1 MFYGL
6 TRADWNSPPI
16 PLVRHPYGPFLPIKC
31 APGGRTCLPAR
42 GEKHVKR
49 AKTMADSA
57 VRVRIAPSPT
67 GEPHVGTAYIA
78 LFNYLFA
85 KKHGGTFIL
94 RIEDTDATRSTPEF
108 EQKVLD
114 ALKWCGLEWS
124 EGPDVGGPYGPY
136 RQSDRKDIYLDYV
149 RQIEN
154 NGHGFRCFCTPERL
168 EQMREG
174 QRAAG
179 KQPKYDGHCLSLTA
193 EEVTRRVDAGEPHV
207 VRMKIPTEGSCKF
220 TDGVYG
226 DVEIP
231 WDSVDMQV
239 LLKADGMPTY
249 HMANVV
255 DDYLMKITHVAR
267 GEEWLASVPKHIL
280 IYQYLGLTPPVFM
293 HLSLMRN
300 ADKSKLS
307 KRKNPTSISYY
318 SALGYLPE
326 ALMNFLGLFF
336 IQIAE
341 GEELMTMAE
350 LAEKFDPDNLSKSG
364 AIFDIQKL
372 DWLNGRWIREK
383 LSDDEFL
390 GRVLAWASE
399 NDRLKQGLKL
409 SQSRISKLGE
419 LPALADFLLKSD
431 LGLEPAAFAKIK
443 SSPEELVEIF
453 NTVQPDLEKILE
465 WNKETIEAELR
476 AIADRMGKKLK
487 VVLAPLFVAVSG
499 SSRSL
504 PLFDSMEL
512 LGRSV
517 VRQRLKIAGQVA
529 ASMAGSGK

>member
-1 MFYGL
+1 M
-6 TRADWNSPPI
+6 
-16 PLVRHPYGPFLPIKC
+16 
-31 APGGRTCLPAR
+31 R
-42 GEKHVKR
+42 GINHVKTGHIMSTSGT
-49 AKTMADSA
+49 ASG

-85 KKHGGTFIL
+85 KKHNGTFIL

-124 EGPDVGGPYGPY
+124 EGPDIGGPYGPY
-136 RQSDRKDIYLDYV
+136 RQSDRKDIYRPYV
-149 RQIEN
+149 DKIVA
-154 NGHGFRCFCTPERL
+154 NGHGFKCFCTPERL

-179 KQPKYDGHCLSLTA
+179 KPPKYDGLCLHLSA
-193 EEVTRRVDAGEPHV
+193 EEVTKRVDAGEPHV
-207 VRMKIPTEGSCKF
+207 VRMKIPSEGSCKF
-220 TDGVYG
+220 VDGVYG
-226 DVEIP
+226 PVEIP
-231 WDSVDMQV
+231 WDAVDMQV

-255 DDYLMKITHVAR
+255 DDHMMKITHVAR

-280 IYQYLGLTPPVFM
+280 IYQYLGLEPPVFM

-300 ADKSKLS
+300 HDKSKLS

-336 IQIAE
+336 VQIAE
-341 GEELMTMAE
+341 GEELLTME
-350 LAEKFDPDNLSKSG
+350 QLAQKFDPENLSKAG

-372 DWLNGRWIREK
+372 DWLNGRWLREQ
-383 LSDDEFL
+383 LTEEEFTR
-390 GRVLAWASE
+390 RVLEWAME
-399 NDRLKQGLKL
+399 NDRIRQGLKL

-419 LPALADFLLKSD
+419 LPDLAGFLLKSD
-431 LGLEPAAFAKIK
+431 LGLTPEAFAKVK
-443 SSPEELVEIF
+443 STPEEILEVL
-453 NTVQPDLEKILE
+453 NQVQPDLEKMPE
-465 WNKETIEAELR
+465 WTVESIEAELR
-476 AIADRMGKKLK
+476 ASADRLGKKLK
-487 VVLAPLFVAVSG
+487 VVVAPLFVAVSG

-504 PLFDSMEL
+504 PLFDSMAI

-517 VRQRLKIAGQVA
+517 VRQRLKVAAQVV

>member
-1 MFYGL
+1 MTTSG
-6 TRADWNSPPI
+6 
-16 PLVRHPYGPFLPIKC
+16 
-31 APGGRTCLPAR
+31 
-42 GEKHVKR
+42 
-49 AKTMADSA
+49 

-85 KKHGGTFIL
+85 KKHGGEFIL

-108 EQKVLD
+108 ETKVLD
-114 ALKWCGLEWS
+114 ALKWCGLKWS

-136 RQSDRKDIYLDYV
+136 RQSDRKELYKPYV
-149 RQIEN
+149 EQIVT

-168 EQMREG
+168 EKMREA

-179 KQPKYDGHCLSLTA
+179 LPPKYDGHCLNLSA
-193 EEVTRRVDAGEPHV
+193 EEVSTRVAAGEPHV
-207 VRMKIPTEGSCKF
+207 VRMKIPIEGSCKF
-220 TDGVYG
+220 HDGVYG

-231 WDSVDMQV
+231 WDAVDMQV

-255 DDYLMKITHVAR
+255 DDHLMKITHVAR

-280 IYQYLGLTPPVFM
+280 IYQYLGWEPPVFM

-318 SALGYLPE
+318 TALGYIPE

-336 IQIAE
+336 MQIAE
-341 GEELMTMAE
+341 GDELLAMEELA
-350 LAEKFDPDNLSKSG
+350 AKFDPENLSKAG

-383 LSDDEFL
+383 LSEEEFQQ
-390 GRVLAWASE
+390 RVLTWAME
-399 NDRLKQGLKL
+399 NSRLQEGLKL
-409 SQSRISKLGE
+409 SQSRITKLGE
-419 LPALADFLLKSD
+419 LPDLAGFLFKSD
-431 LGLEPAAFAKIK
+431 LNLDPSAFAKIK
-443 SSPEELVEIF
+443 STPEELLEIL

-465 WNKETIEAELR
+465 WNVETIEAELR

-487 VVLAPLFVAVSG
+487 VIVAPLFVAVSG

-504 PLFDSMEL
+504 PLFDSMAI

-517 VRQRLKIAGQVA
+517 VRQRLKLAAQTVA
-529 ASMAGSGK
+529 TLVGPKN

>member
-1 MFYGL
+1 MSTSG
-6 TRADWNSPPI
+6 TAS
-16 PLVRHPYGPFLPIKC
+16 G
-31 APGGRTCLPAR
+31 
-42 GEKHVKR
+42 
-49 AKTMADSA
+49 

-85 KKHGGTFIL
+85 KKHNGTFIL

-114 ALKWCGLEWS
+114 AQKWCGLEWS
-124 EGPDVGGPYGPY
+124 EGPDIGGPYGPY
-136 RQSDRKDIYLDYV
+136 RHSDRKDMYRPYV
-149 RQIEN
+149 DKIVA
-154 NGHGFRCFCTPERL
+154 NGHGFKCFCTPERL
-168 EQMREG
+168 EQMREA

-179 KQPKYDGHCLSLTA
+179 KPPKYDGLCLTLSA

-220 TDGVYG
+220 VDGVYG
-226 DVEIP
+226 PVEIP
-231 WDSVDMQV
+231 WDAVDMQV

-255 DDYLMKITHVAR
+255 DDHLMKITHVAR

-280 IYQYLGLTPPVFM
+280 IYQYLGLEPPVFM

-300 ADKSKLS
+300 HDKSKLS

-341 GEELMTMAE
+341 GEELLTMDQ
-350 LAEKFDPDNLSKSG
+350 LAEKFDPENLSKAG

-372 DWLNGRWIREK
+372 DWLNGRWLREQ
-383 LSDDEFL
+383 LTEEQFAQ
-390 GRVLAWASE
+390 RVLEWAME
-399 NDRLKQGLKL
+399 NDRVRQGLKL

-419 LPALADFLLKSD
+419 LPDLAGFLLKSD
-431 LGLEPAAFAKIK
+431 LALTPEAFTKVK
-443 SSPEELVEIF
+443 STPEEILEVL
-453 NTVQPDLEKILE
+453 NQVQPDLEKMPE
-465 WNKETIEAELR
+465 WTVESIEAELR
-476 AIADRMGKKLK
+476 SSADKLGKKLK
-487 VVLAPLFVAVSG
+487 VVVAPLFVAVSG

-504 PLFDSMEL
+504 PLFDSMAI

-517 VRQRLKIAGQVA
+517 VRQRLKVA
-529 ASMAGSGK
+529 AQVVASMVGSGK

>member
-1 MFYGL
+1 MTASG
-6 TRADWNSPPI
+6 
-16 PLVRHPYGPFLPIKC
+16 
-31 APGGRTCLPAR
+31 
-42 GEKHVKR
+42 
-49 AKTMADSA
+49 

-85 KKHGGTFIL
+85 LKHGGEFIL

-114 ALKWCGLEWS
+114 ALKWTGLKWS

-136 RQSDRKDIYLDYV
+136 RQSDRKHIYGEYV
-149 RQIEN
+149 EKIVSA
-154 NGHGFRCFCTPERL
+154 GHGFRCFCTPERL
-168 EQMREG
+168 EEMRAG

-179 KQPKYDGHCLSLTA
+179 KQPKYDGRCLNLSA
-193 EEVTRRVDAGEPHV
+193 EEVTSRMAAGEPSV
-207 VRMKIPTEGSCKF
+207 VRMKIPAEGACKF
-220 TDGVYG
+220 HDGVYG

-255 DDYLMKITHVAR
+255 DDHLMKITHVAR

-280 IYQYLGLTPPVFM
+280 IYQYLGLEPPKFM

-341 GEELMTMAE
+341 GEEMMTMDE
-350 LAEKFDPDNLSKSG
+350 LAQKFDPDNLSKAG
-364 AIFDIQKL
+364 AIFDVQKL
-372 DWLNGRWIREK
+372 DWLNGRWLREK
-383 LSDDEFL
+383 LSPDEFVA
-390 GRVLAWASE
+390 RVLEWANE
-399 NDRLKQGLKL
+399 NGRLVDGLKL
-409 SQSRISKLGE
+409 AQSRVGKLGE
-419 LPALADFLLKSD
+419 LPPLAGFLLSSD
-431 LGLEPAAFAKIK
+431 VGLTPASFAGIK
-443 SSPEELVEIF
+443 APPAETLEILE
-453 NTVQPDLEKILE
+453 TVQADLEKIFE
-465 WNKETIEAELR
+465 WNVESIEGELR
-476 AIADRMGKKLK
+476 AIAERTGKKLK
-487 VVLAPLFVAVSG
+487 VIVAPLFVAVSG
-499 SSRSL
+499 SQRSL
-504 PLFDSMEL
+504 PLFDSMAL

-517 VRQRLKIAGQVA
+517 VRQRLKVA
-529 ASMAGSGK
+529 ATVVKSMAANAN

>member
-1 MFYGL
+1 MSTSG
-6 TRADWNSPPI
+6 
-16 PLVRHPYGPFLPIKC
+16 
-31 APGGRTCLPAR
+31 
-42 GEKHVKR
+42 
-49 AKTMADSA
+49 

-67 GEPHVGTAYIA
+67 GEPHVGTVYIA

-85 KKHGGTFIL
+85 KKMGGEFIL

-114 ALKWCGLEWS
+114 ALKWTGLTWS

-136 RQSDRKDIYLDYV
+136 RQSDRKDMYQPFAQELLDK
-149 RQIEN
+149 
-154 NGHGFRCFCTPERL
+154 GHAFRCFCTPARL
-168 EQMREG
+168 EEMREA

-179 KQPKYDGHCLSLTA
+179 KPPKYDGLCLHLKA
-193 EEVTRRVDAGEPHV
+193 EEVTARVAAGEASV
-207 VRMKIPTEGSCKF
+207 VRMKIPTEGSCDF
-220 TDGVYG
+220 NDGVYG
-226 DVEIP
+226 DVSIP

-239 LLKADGMPTY
+239 LMKADGMPTY
-249 HMANVV
+249 HMANVI
-255 DDYLMKITHVAR
+255 DDHLMKITHVAR

-280 IYQYLGLTPPVFM
+280 LYRYFGWDQPKFM

-341 GEELMTMAE
+341 GEEMLDMNE
-350 LAEKFDPDNLSKSG
+350 LAAKFDPDNLSKAG

-372 DWLNGRWIREK
+372 DWLNGRWMREK
-383 LSDDEFL
+383 LTPDEFL
-390 GRVLAWASE
+390 ARVFEWSRE
-399 NDRLKQGLKL
+399 NDRLTEGLKL
-409 SQSRISKLGE
+409 AQSRISKLGE
-419 LPALADFLLKSD
+419 LPQLAGFLLSND
-431 LGLEPAAFAKIK
+431 VGLTPQSFAGLKTSPA
-443 SSPEELVEIF
+443 ETLEILT
-453 NTVQPDLEKILE
+453 TVQTDLEKILE
-465 WNKETIEAELR
+465 WNVTTIDEELR
-476 AIADRMGKKLK
+476 AISERLGKKLR
-487 VVLAPLFVAVSG
+487 VVTPPLFVAMSG

-504 PLFDSMEL
+504 PLFDSMAL

-517 VRQRLKIAGQVA
+517 VRQRLKVA
-529 ASMAGSGK
+529 AAVVASMVGAAS

>member
-1 MFYGL
+1 MTISG
-6 TRADWNSPPI
+6 
-16 PLVRHPYGPFLPIKC
+16 
-31 APGGRTCLPAR
+31 
-42 GEKHVKR
+42 
-49 AKTMADSA
+49 

-85 KKHGGTFIL
+85 KKHGGEFIL

-108 EQKVLD
+108 ETKVLD
-114 ALKWCGLEWS
+114 ALKWCGLKWS

-136 RQSDRKDIYLDYV
+136 RQSDRKDIYKPYV
-149 RQIEN
+149 EKIVAA
-154 NGHGFRCFCTPERL
+154 GHGFHCFCTPERL
-168 EQMREG
+168 EKMREA

-179 KQPKYDGHCLSLTA
+179 LPPKYDGHCLNLSA
-193 EEVTRRVDAGEPHV
+193 EEVSSRIAAGEPNV
-207 VRMKIPTEGSCKF
+207 VRMKIPTEGACKF
-220 TDGVYG
+220 HDGVYG

-231 WDSVDMQV
+231 WDAVDMQV

-255 DDYLMKITHVAR
+255 DDHLMKITHVAR

-280 IYQYLGLTPPVFM
+280 IYRYLGLEPPVFM

-318 SALGYLPE
+318 TALGYIPE

-341 GEELMTMAE
+341 GEELLTMDE
-350 LAEKFDPDNLSKSG
+350 LAEKFDPENLSKAG

-383 LSDDEFL
+383 LSEDEFRH
-390 GRVLAWASE
+390 RVLIWAME
-399 NDRLKQGLKL
+399 NDRLKEGLKL

-419 LPALADFLLKSD
+419 LPDLMGFLFKSD
-431 LGLEPAAFAKIK
+431 LNLDPQAFARIK
-443 SSPEELVEIF
+443 SSPEEILEIL

-465 WNKETIEAELR
+465 WNVESIEAELR

-487 VVLAPLFVAVSG
+487 VVVAPLFVAVSG

-504 PLFDSMEL
+504 PLFDSMAT
-512 LGRSV
+512 LGRAV
-517 VRQRLKIAGQVA
+517 VRQRLKLASQAVA
-529 ASMAGSGK
+529 SLVGPKN

>member
-1 MFYGL
+1 MTASG
-6 TRADWNSPPI
+6 
-16 PLVRHPYGPFLPIKC
+16 
-31 APGGRTCLPAR
+31 
-42 GEKHVKR
+42 
-49 AKTMADSA
+49 

-85 KKHGGTFIL
+85 KKYGGEFIL
-94 RIEDTDATRSTPEF
+94 RIEDTDATRSTQEF

-114 ALKWCGLEWS
+114 ALKWTGLKWS

-136 RQSDRKDIYLDYV
+136 RQSDRKDMYQPYGQELLDK
-149 RQIEN
+149 
-154 NGHGFRCFCTPERL
+154 GHAFRCFCTPERL
-168 EQMREG
+168 EQMREA

-179 KQPKYDGHCLSLTA
+179 KQPKYDGLCLNLKA
-193 EEVTRRVDAGEPHV
+193 EEVTRRMAAGETTV
-207 VRMKIPTEGSCKF
+207 IRMKIPTEGSCDF
-220 TDGVYG
+220 HDGVYG
-226 DVEIP
+226 DVSIP

-239 LLKADGMPTY
+239 LIKADGMPTY
-249 HMANVV
+249 HMANVI
-255 DDYLMKITHVAR
+255 DDHLMKITHVAR

-280 IYQYLGLTPPVFM
+280 LYRYFEWDEPVFM

-341 GEELMTMAE
+341 GEEMLSMDE
-350 LAEKFDPDNLSKSG
+350 LAEKFDPDNLSKAG

-383 LSDDEFL
+383 LTPEDFVA
-390 GRVLAWASE
+390 RVLDWASE
-399 NDRLKQGLKL
+399 NSRLTEGLKL
-409 SQSRISKLGE
+409 AQSRVTKLGE
-419 LPALADFLLKSD
+419 LPPLAGFLLASD
-431 LGLEPAAFAKIK
+431 VGLTPASFAGIK
-443 SSPEELVEIF
+443 TPPAETLEIID
-453 NTVQPDLEKILE
+453 TVQADLEKILE
-465 WNKETIEAELR
+465 WNVETIEAELR
-476 AIADRMGKKLK
+476 AISDRMGKKLR
-487 VVLAPLFVAVSG
+487 VVTPPLFVAVSG
-499 SSRSL
+499 NQRSL
-504 PLFDSMEL
+504 PLFDSMAL

-517 VRQRLKIAGQVA
+517 VRQRLKIASSVVT
-529 ASMAGSGK
+529 SMVGSA

>member
-1 MFYGL
+1 MTTSG
-6 TRADWNSPPI
+6 
-16 PLVRHPYGPFLPIKC
+16 
-31 APGGRTCLPAR
+31 
-42 GEKHVKR
+42 
-49 AKTMADSA
+49 

-114 ALKWCGLEWS
+114 ALKWCGLEWA
-124 EGPDVGGPYGPY
+124 EGPDIGGPYGPY
-136 RQSDRKDIYLDYV
+136 RQSDRKDIYKPYV
-149 RQIEN
+149 DKIVE
-154 NGHGFRCFCTPERL
+154 NGHGFHCFCTPERL
-168 EQMREG
+168 DEMRAA

-179 KQPKYDGHCLSLTA
+179 KAPKYDGRCLNLTA
-193 EEVTRRVDAGEPHV
+193 EEVTTRIAAGEPNV
-207 VRMKIPTEGSCKF
+207 VRMKIPTEGACKF
-220 TDGVYG
+220 HDGVYG

-231 WDSVDMQV
+231 WEAVDMQV

-249 HMANVV
+249 HLANVV
-255 DDYLMKITHVAR
+255 DDHLMKITHVAR

-280 IYQYLGLTPPVFM
+280 IYQYLGLEPPQFM

-341 GEELMTMAE
+341 GEELLSMKE
-350 LAEKFDPDNLSKSG
+350 LAEKFDPENLSKAG

-372 DWLNGRWIREK
+372 DWLNGRWLREK
-383 LSDDEFL
+383 LSEEEFAA
-390 GRVLAWASE
+390 RVLAWAME
-399 NDRLKQGLKL
+399 NGRLREGLKL

-419 LPALADFLLKSD
+419 LPDLAGFLLKSD
-431 LGLEPAAFAKIK
+431 LNLDASAFAKIK
-443 SSPEELVEIF
+443 SSPEEILEILQ
-453 NTVQPDLEKILE
+453 TAQADLEKILE
-465 WNKETIEAELR
+465 WNTASIEAELR

-487 VVLAPLFVAVSG
+487 VVVAPLFVAMSG

-504 PLFDSMEL
+504 PLFDSMAI

-517 VRQRLKIAGQVA
+517 VRQRLKLA
-529 ASMAGSGK
+529 AHAMASAAGSRS

>member
-1 MFYGL
+1 MTTSG
-6 TRADWNSPPI
+6 
-16 PLVRHPYGPFLPIKC
+16 
-31 APGGRTCLPAR
+31 
-42 GEKHVKR
+42 
-49 AKTMADSA
+49 

-85 KKHGGTFIL
+85 KKNGGEFIL
-94 RIEDTDATRSTPEF
+94 RIEDTDATRSTAEF
-108 EQKVLD
+108 EEKVLD
-114 ALKWCGLEWS
+114 ALKWTGLKWS

-136 RQSDRKDIYLDYV
+136 RQSERKDIYRPFVEQLV
-149 RQIEN
+149 RD
-154 NGHGFRCFCTPERL
+154 GHAFRCFCTPERL
-168 EQMREG
+168 EMMRDA
-174 QRAAG
+174 QRAKGMA
-179 KQPKYDGHCLSLTA
+179 PKYDGLCLHLKA
-193 EEVTRRVDAGEPHV
+193 EEVTERMEAGEPSV

-220 TDGVYG
+220 HDGVYG

-255 DDYLMKITHVAR
+255 DDHLMKITHVAR

-280 IYQYLGLTPPVFM
+280 LYQYLGLEPPKFM

-336 IQIAE
+336 VQIAE
-341 GEELMTMAE
+341 GDELLTMDE
-350 LAEKFDPDNLSKSG
+350 LAEKFDPENLSKAG
-364 AIFDIQKL
+364 AIFDVQKL

-383 LSDDEFL
+383 LTAEDFL
-390 GRVLAWASE
+390 ARIFDWASE
-399 NDRLKQGLKL
+399 NDRLTEGLKL
-409 SQSRISKLGE
+409 AQSRISKLGE
-419 LPALADFLLKSD
+419 LPPLAGFLLAND
-431 LGLEPAAFAKIK
+431 VGLTAASFAGLKTSPA
-443 SSPEELVEIF
+443 ETLEIV
-453 NTVQPDLEKILE
+453 NTVQFDLEKIVE
-465 WNKETIEAELR
+465 WNVATIEEELR
-476 AIADRMGKKLK
+476 AISDRLGKKLR
-487 VVLAPLFVAVSG
+487 VVTPPLFVAVSG
-499 SSRSL
+499 SQRSL
-504 PLFDSMEL
+504 PLFDSMAL

-517 VRQRLKIAGQVA
+517 VRQRLKVASQVL
-529 ASMAGSGK
+529 ASMVGAAG

>member
-1 MFYGL
+1 MG
-6 TRADWNSPPI
+6 
-16 PLVRHPYGPFLPIKC
+16 FLKMTPS
-31 APGGRTCLPAR
+31 G
-42 GEKHVKR
+42 
-49 AKTMADSA
+49 

-85 KKHGGTFIL
+85 KKHGGEFIL
-94 RIEDTDATRSTPEF
+94 RIEDTDQTRSTLEF

-114 ALKWCGLEWS
+114 ALKWTGLKWS

-136 RQSDRKDIYLDYV
+136 RQSERKDIYAPFV
-149 RQIEN
+149 EKIVAA
-154 NGHGFRCFCTPERL
+154 GHGFRCFCTPERL

-179 KQPKYDGHCLSLTA
+179 RPPKYDGLCLHLSA
-193 EEVTRRVDAGEPHV
+193 EEVTSRMAAGETTV
-207 VRMKIPTEGSCKF
+207 VRMKIPESGVCKF
-220 TDGVYG
+220 HDGVYG

-231 WDSVDMQV
+231 WDAVDMQV

-255 DDYLMKITHVAR
+255 DDHLMKITHVAR

-280 IYQYLGLTPPVFM
+280 IYQYLGLEPPVFM

-341 GEELMTMAE
+341 GEEMLDMDQ
-350 LAEKFDPDNLSKSG
+350 LAEKFDPENLSKAG
-364 AIFDIQKL
+364 AIFDVQKL
-372 DWLNGRWIREK
+372 DWLNGRWLREK
-383 LSDDEFL
+383 LTPDEFL
-390 GRVLAWASE
+390 ARVFDWASE
-399 NDRLKQGLKL
+399 NSRLTEGLKL
-409 SQSRISKLGE
+409 AQSRITKLGE
-419 LPALADFLLKSD
+419 LPSLTGFVLGSD
-431 LGLEPAAFAKIK
+431 VGLTPASFAGIK
-443 SSPEELVEIF
+443 TPPAETLDIL
-453 NTVQPDLEKILE
+453 NTVQADLEKMVD
-465 WNKETIEAELR
+465 WNLETIEAELR
-476 AIADRMGKKLK
+476 AISERMGKKLR
-487 VVLAPLFVAVSG
+487 VVTPPLFVAVSG
-499 SSRSL
+499 SQRSL
-504 PLFDSMEL
+504 PLFDSMVL

-517 VRQRLKIAGQVA
+517 VRQRLKIAAQVVT
-529 ASMAGSGK
+529 SMAGSGS

>member
-1 MFYGL
+1 MTTSG
-6 TRADWNSPPI
+6 
-16 PLVRHPYGPFLPIKC
+16 
-31 APGGRTCLPAR
+31 
-42 GEKHVKR
+42 
-49 AKTMADSA
+49 

-85 KKHGGTFIL
+85 KKHGGEFIL

-108 EQKVLD
+108 ETKVLD
-114 ALKWCGLEWS
+114 ALKWCGLKWS

-136 RQSDRKDIYLDYV
+136 RQSDRKDIYKPFVEKIVDA
-149 RQIEN
+149 
-154 NGHGFRCFCTPERL
+154 GHGFRCFCTPERL
-168 EQMREG
+168 EKMREA

-179 KQPKYDGHCLSLTA
+179 LPPKYDGHCLNLSA
-193 EEVTRRVDAGEPHV
+193 EEVSTRVAAGEPHV
-207 VRMKIPTEGSCKF
+207 VRMKIPTEGTCKF
-220 TDGVYG
+220 HDGVYG

-231 WDSVDMQV
+231 WDAVDMQV

-255 DDYLMKITHVAR
+255 DDHLMKITHVAR

-280 IYQYLGLTPPVFM
+280 IYRYLGLEPPVFM

-318 SALGYLPE
+318 TALGYIPE

-341 GEELMTMAE
+341 GDELLTMDE
-350 LAEKFDPDNLSKSG
+350 LAEKFDPENLSKAG

-383 LSDDEFL
+383 LSEEEFQQ
-390 GRVLAWASE
+390 RVLTWAME
-399 NDRLKQGLKL
+399 NSRLQEGLKL
-409 SQSRISKLGE
+409 SQSRITKLGE
-419 LPALADFLLKSD
+419 LPDLAGFLFKSD
-431 LGLEPAAFAKIK
+431 LNLDPAAFARIK
-443 SSPEELVEIF
+443 STPEELLEIL

-465 WNKETIEAELR
+465 WNVETIEAELR

-487 VVLAPLFVAVSG
+487 VIVAPLFVAVSG

-504 PLFDSMEL
+504 PLFDSMAI

-517 VRQRLKIAGQVA
+517 VRQRLKLAAQTVA
-529 ASMAGSGK
+529 TLVGPKN

>member
-1 MFYGL
+1 MTTSG
-6 TRADWNSPPI
+6 
-16 PLVRHPYGPFLPIKC
+16 
-31 APGGRTCLPAR
+31 
-42 GEKHVKR
+42 
-49 AKTMADSA
+49 

-85 KKHGGTFIL
+85 KKHGGEFIL

-108 EQKVLD
+108 ETKVLD
-114 ALKWCGLEWS
+114 ALKWCGLKWP

-136 RQSDRKDIYLDYV
+136 RQSDRKDLYKPYV
-149 RQIEN
+149 EKIVEA
-154 NGHGFRCFCTPERL
+154 GHGFRCFCTPERL
-168 EQMREG
+168 EQMRAA

-179 KQPKYDGHCLSLTA
+179 LPPKYDGHCLNLSA
-193 EEVTRRVDAGEPHV
+193 EEVSTRVAAGEPHV
-207 VRMKIPTEGSCKF
+207 VRMKIPTEGTCKF
-220 TDGVYG
+220 HDGVYG

-231 WDSVDMQV
+231 WDAVDMQV

-255 DDYLMKITHVAR
+255 DDHLMKITHVAR

-280 IYQYLGLTPPVFM
+280 IYQYLGWEPPVFM

-318 SALGYLPE
+318 TALGYIPE

-341 GEELMTMAE
+341 GEELLSMDE
-350 LAEKFDPDNLSKSG
+350 LAAKFDPENLSKAG

-383 LSDDEFL
+383 LSEEEFQH
-390 GRVLAWASE
+390 RVLTWAME
-399 NDRLKQGLKL
+399 NDRLKEGLKL
-409 SQSRISKLGE
+409 SQSRITKLGE
-419 LPALADFLLKSD
+419 LPDLAGFLFKSD
-431 LGLEPAAFAKIK
+431 LNLDPSAFARIK
-443 SSPEELVEIF
+443 STPEELLEIL

-465 WNKETIEAELR
+465 WNVETIEAELR

-487 VVLAPLFVAVSG
+487 VIVAPLFVAVSG

-504 PLFDSMEL
+504 PLFDSMAI

-517 VRQRLKIAGQVA
+517 VRQRLKLAAQTVA
-529 ASMAGSGK
+529 TLVGPKN

>member
-1 MFYGL
+1 M
-6 TRADWNSPPI
+6 TSPA
-16 PLVRHPYGPFLPIKC
+16 
-31 APGGRTCLPAR
+31 AP
-42 GEKHVKR
+42 
-49 AKTMADSA
+49 

-85 KKHGGTFIL
+85 KKNNGTFIL

-108 EQKVLD
+108 ERKVLD

-124 EGPDVGGPYGPY
+124 EGPDIGGPYGPY
-136 RQSDRKDIYLDYV
+136 RQSDRKDIYRPYV
-149 RQIEN
+149 EKIVEA
-154 NGHGFRCFCTPERL
+154 GHGFRCFCTPERL

-179 KQPKYDGHCLSLTA
+179 KPPKYDGLCLSLSA
-193 EEVTRRVDAGEPHV
+193 EEVTTRVASGEPHV

-231 WDSVDMQV
+231 WDAVDMQV

-255 DDYLMKITHVAR
+255 DDHLMKITHVAR

-280 IYQYLGLTPPVFM
+280 IYRYLGLEPPVFM

-341 GEELMTMAE
+341 GEELLTMDE
-350 LAEKFDPDNLSKSG
+350 LAAKFDPENLSKAG

-383 LSDDEFL
+383 LSDEDFRR
-390 GRVLAWASE
+390 RVIEWAME
-399 NDRLKQGLKL
+399 NSRLTEGLKL

-419 LPALADFLLKSD
+419 LPDLAGFLLKSD
-431 LGLEPAAFAKIK
+431 LGLEPAHFAKVK

-453 NTVQPDLEKILE
+453 SEVQPALEKIVE
-465 WNKETIEAELR
+465 WDVASIEAELR
-476 AIADRMGKKLK
+476 AVADRLGKKLK
-487 VVLAPLFVAVSG
+487 VVVAPLFVAVSG

-504 PLFDSMEL
+504 PLFDSMAV

-517 VRQRLKIAGQVA
+517 VRQRLKVAGQVV

>member
-1 MFYGL
+1 MTASG
-6 TRADWNSPPI
+6 
-16 PLVRHPYGPFLPIKC
+16 
-31 APGGRTCLPAR
+31 
-42 GEKHVKR
+42 
-49 AKTMADSA
+49 

-85 KKHGGTFIL
+85 LKHGGEFIL

-114 ALKWCGLEWS
+114 ALKWTGLKWS

-136 RQSDRKDIYLDYV
+136 RQSDRKHIYGEYV
-149 RQIEN
+149 EKIVAA
-154 NGHGFRCFCTPERL
+154 GHGFRCFCTPERL
-168 EQMREG
+168 EEMRAG

-179 KQPKYDGHCLSLTA
+179 KQPKYDGRCLNLSA
-193 EEVTRRVDAGEPHV
+193 QEVTTRMAAGEPSV
-207 VRMKIPTEGSCKF
+207 VRMKIPTEGACKF
-220 TDGVYG
+220 HDGVYG

-280 IYQYLGLTPPVFM
+280 IYQYLGLEPPVFM

-341 GEELMTMAE
+341 GEEMMTMDE
-350 LAEKFDPDNLSKSG
+350 LAQKFDPDNLSKAG
-364 AIFDIQKL
+364 AIFDVQKL
-372 DWLNGRWIREK
+372 DWLNGRWLREK
-383 LSDDEFL
+383 LSPEEFIA
-390 GRVLAWASE
+390 RVFEWASE
-399 NDRLKQGLKL
+399 NARLTEGLKL
-409 SQSRISKLGE
+409 AQSRIGKLGE
-419 LPALADFLLKSD
+419 LPPLTGFLLASD
-431 LGLEPAAFAKIK
+431 VGLTPASFGGIKAPAA
-443 SSPEELVEIF
+443 ETLEVLEI
-453 NTVQPDLEKILE
+453 VQTDLEKILE
-465 WNKETIEAELR
+465 WNVETIEAELR
-476 AIADRMGKKLK
+476 AIAERTGKKLK
-487 VVLAPLFVAVSG
+487 VITAPLFVAMSG

-504 PLFDSMEL
+504 PLFDSMAL

-517 VRQRLKIAGQVA
+517 VRQRLKVA
-529 ASMAGSGK
+529 AQVVKTIAAA

>member
-1 MFYGL
+1 MTTSG
-6 TRADWNSPPI
+6 
-16 PLVRHPYGPFLPIKC
+16 
-31 APGGRTCLPAR
+31 
-42 GEKHVKR
+42 
-49 AKTMADSA
+49 

-85 KKHGGTFIL
+85 KKHGGEFIL

-108 EQKVLD
+108 ETKVLD
-114 ALKWCGLEWS
+114 ALKWCGLKWS

-136 RQSDRKDIYLDYV
+136 RQSDRKELYKPYV
-149 RQIEN
+149 EQIVT

-168 EQMREG
+168 EKMREA

-179 KQPKYDGHCLSLTA
+179 LPPKYDGHCLNLSA
-193 EEVTRRVDAGEPHV
+193 EEVTTRVAAGEPHV

-220 TDGVYG
+220 HDGVYG

-231 WDSVDMQV
+231 WDAVDMQV

-255 DDYLMKITHVAR
+255 DDHLMKITHVAR

-280 IYQYLGLTPPVFM
+280 IYQYLGWEAPVFM

-318 SALGYLPE
+318 TALGYIPE

-341 GEELMTMAE
+341 GEELLTMDE
-350 LAEKFDPDNLSKSG
+350 LAEKFDPENLSKAG

-383 LSDDEFL
+383 LSEEEFQH
-390 GRVLAWASE
+390 RVLTWAME
-399 NDRLKQGLKL
+399 NSRLQEGLKL
-409 SQSRISKLGE
+409 SQSRITKLGE
-419 LPALADFLLKSD
+419 LPDLAGFLFKSD
-431 LGLEPAAFAKIK
+431 LNLDPSAFARIK
-443 SSPEELVEIF
+443 STPEELLEIL

-465 WNKETIEAELR
+465 WNVETIEAELR

-487 VVLAPLFVAVSG
+487 VIVAPLFVAVSG

-504 PLFDSMEL
+504 PLFDSMAI

-517 VRQRLKIAGQVA
+517 VRQRLKLAAQTVA
-529 ASMAGSGK
+529 TLVGPKN

>member
-1 MFYGL
+1 MTTSG
-6 TRADWNSPPI
+6 
-16 PLVRHPYGPFLPIKC
+16 
-31 APGGRTCLPAR
+31 
-42 GEKHVKR
+42 
-49 AKTMADSA
+49 

-85 KKHGGTFIL
+85 KKHGGEFIL

-108 EQKVLD
+108 ETKVLD
-114 ALKWCGLEWS
+114 ALKWCGLKWS
-124 EGPDVGGPYGPY
+124 EGPDIGGPYGPY
-136 RQSDRKDIYLDYV
+136 RQSDRKDLYKPYV
-149 RQIEN
+149 EKIVDA
-154 NGHGFRCFCTPERL
+154 GHGFRCFCTPERL
-168 EQMREG
+168 EQMRAA

-179 KQPKYDGHCLSLTA
+179 LPPKYDGHCLNLSA
-193 EEVTRRVDAGEPHV
+193 EEVSSRVAAGEPHV

-220 TDGVYG
+220 HDGVYG

-231 WDSVDMQV
+231 WDAVDMQV

-255 DDYLMKITHVAR
+255 DDHLMKITHVAR

-280 IYQYLGLTPPVFM
+280 IYRYLGLEPPVFM

-318 SALGYLPE
+318 TALGYIPE

-336 IQIAE
+336 VQIAE
-341 GEELMTMAE
+341 GDELLTMDE
-350 LAEKFDPDNLSKSG
+350 LAEKFDPENLSKAG

-383 LSDDEFL
+383 LSEEEFQQ
-390 GRVLAWASE
+390 RVLTWAME
-399 NDRLKQGLKL
+399 NSRLQEGLKL

-419 LPALADFLLKSD
+419 LPDLTGFLFKSD
-431 LGLEPAAFAKIK
+431 LNLDPSAFARIK
-443 SSPEELVEIF
+443 STPEELLEIL

-465 WNKETIEAELR
+465 WNVETIEAELR

-487 VVLAPLFVAVSG
+487 VIVAPLFVAVSG

-504 PLFDSMEL
+504 PLFDSMAL

-517 VRQRLKIAGQVA
+517 VRQRLKLAAQTVA
-529 ASMAGSGK
+529 TLVGPKN

>member
-1 MFYGL
+1 MTTSG
-6 TRADWNSPPI
+6 
-16 PLVRHPYGPFLPIKC
+16 
-31 APGGRTCLPAR
+31 
-42 GEKHVKR
+42 
-49 AKTMADSA
+49 

-85 KKHGGTFIL
+85 KKHGGEFIL

-108 EQKVLD
+108 ETKVLD
-114 ALKWCGLEWS
+114 ALKWCGLKWS

-136 RQSDRKDIYLDYV
+136 RQSDRKDMYTPYGQELLDK
-149 RQIEN
+149 
-154 NGHGFRCFCTPERL
+154 GHAFRCFCTPERL
-168 EQMREG
+168 TEMREA

-179 KQPKYDGHCLSLTA
+179 KPPKYDGLCLTLTA
-193 EEVTRRVDAGEPHV
+193 EEVTSKMTAGESSV
-207 VRMKIPTEGSCKF
+207 IRMNIPTEGSCDF

-226 DVEIP
+226 DVSIP

-239 LLKADGMPTY
+239 LIKGDGMPTY
-249 HMANVV
+249 HMANVI
-255 DDYLMKITHVAR
+255 DDHLMKITHVAR

-280 IYQYLGLTPPVFM
+280 LYRYFGWEQPVFM

-318 SALGYLPE
+318 SALGYIPE

-341 GEELMTMAE
+341 GEELLTMEE
-350 LAEKFDPDNLSKSG
+350 LAEKFDPENLSKAG

-383 LSDDEFL
+383 MSEEEFQH
-390 GRVLAWASE
+390 RVLTWAME
-399 NDRLKQGLKL
+399 NDRLKAGLAL

-419 LPALADFLLKSD
+419 LPDLAGFLFKSD
-431 LGLEPAAFAKIK
+431 LNLDPSAFARIK
-443 SSPEELVEIF
+443 STPEELLEIL

-465 WNKETIEAELR
+465 WNVETIEAELR

-487 VVLAPLFVAVSG
+487 VIVAPLFVAVSG

-504 PLFDSMEL
+504 PLFDSMAI

-517 VRQRLKIAGQVA
+517 VRQRLKLASQVV
-529 ASMAGSGK
+529 ASMVGSGK